1 MKPPEYYRGREQ
13 TYAKHFFLEQ
23 YLERVAWNIFSFSSE
38 FVYVDGF
45 SGPWQAADESYQD
58 TSFAIALNQ
67 LRKIRTGYRE
77 QGKYIRIR
85 CLFNDNDPA
94 AYENLNRFVDTVDDI
109 EVKTLCRD
117 FEDLIPDIVS
127 YVGRSFSLIFI
138 DPKGWTGFG
147 LQKLQPLLR
156 LRGEVIINF
165 MTDFAIRFFE
175 DPRPELAT
183 SFDPL
188 FGGPGWNLEVD
199 QHISRGETREEALL
213 DVYCERVR
221 QLGQH
226 RHITSTRILKPITD
240 RSYFHLVYGT
250 NHWKGL
256 VEFREV
262 EKKAIDAQERAREV
276 AKITHRVEQTGQGE
290 MFGPDFTQT
299 GTRPSEIE
307 RPKQLDAAYKE
318 LRHLLKTRRSI
329 KYDSILGLLLER
341 PMIWKSDVDSWLRKM
356 RTQGEIAIPELTGR
370 TRTPR
375 PGYTIIWNAPNC

>member
-127 YVGRSFSLIFI
+127 YVGRSF
-138 DPKGWTGFG
+138 
-147 LQKLQPLLR
+147 
-156 LRGEVIINF
+156 
-165 MTDFAIRFFE
+165 
-175 DPRPELAT
+175 
-183 SFDPL
+183 
-188 FGGPGWNLEVD
+188 
-199 QHISRGETREEALL
+199 
-213 DVYCERVR
+213 
-221 QLGQH
+221 
-226 RHITSTRILKPITD
+226 
-240 RSYFHLVYGT
+240 
-250 NHWKGL
+250 
-256 VEFREV
+256 
-262 EKKAIDAQERAREV
+262 RAYPV
-276 AKITHRVEQTGQGE
+276 VTHTHY
-290 MFGPDFTQT
+290 
-299 GTRPSEIE
+299 I
-307 RPKQLDAAYKE
+307 
-318 LRHLLKTRRSI
+318 
-329 KYDSILGLLLER
+329 
-341 PMIWKSDVDSWLRKM
+341 
-356 RTQGEIAIPELTGR
+356 
-370 TRTPR
+370 
-375 PGYTIIWNAPNC
+375 